1 MKLKQAESSY
11 ASELATFRTNY
22 QRLSKYF
29 YKMSENKKNLSAADW
44 KEISEVLEGINR
56 SRPMKAQ

>member
-22 QRLSKYF
+22 QRLNKYF
-29 YKMSENKKNLSAADW
+29 NKLSENKKNLSADW
-44 KEISEVLEGINR
+44 KEISEVLEGIDR